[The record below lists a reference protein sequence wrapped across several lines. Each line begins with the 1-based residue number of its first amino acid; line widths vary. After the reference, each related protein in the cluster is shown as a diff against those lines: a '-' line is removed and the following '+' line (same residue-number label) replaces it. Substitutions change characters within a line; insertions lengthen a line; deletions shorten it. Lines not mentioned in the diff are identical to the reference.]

1 MVLGRYFGLGFFLFY
16 DISLILKFL
25 YVDYW
30 DLIFEVFVVVQF
42 LGNFV
47 GVQGCFDFDDNT

>member
-16 DISLILKFL
+16 DISSILKFL

-30 DLIFEVFVVVQF
+30 DLIFEVFVVV
-42 LGNFV
+42 
-47 GVQGCFDFDDNT
+47 